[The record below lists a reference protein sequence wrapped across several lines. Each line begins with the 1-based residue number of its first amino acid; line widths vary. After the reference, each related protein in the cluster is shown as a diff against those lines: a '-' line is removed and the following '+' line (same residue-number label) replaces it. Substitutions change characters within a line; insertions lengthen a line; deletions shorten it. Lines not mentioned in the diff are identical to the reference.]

1 MKKLGSAILAG
12 IMIVGFAAIASFTT
26 ANWLTNCQ
34 SWDRE
39 QWTSESSCVTPSDVW
54 QALRRLT

>member
-1 MKKLGSAILAG
+1 MLKKLGSAILATT
-12 IMIVGFAAIASFTT
+12 MVLGFGLVASFTA

-54 QALRRLT
+54 EALKGG